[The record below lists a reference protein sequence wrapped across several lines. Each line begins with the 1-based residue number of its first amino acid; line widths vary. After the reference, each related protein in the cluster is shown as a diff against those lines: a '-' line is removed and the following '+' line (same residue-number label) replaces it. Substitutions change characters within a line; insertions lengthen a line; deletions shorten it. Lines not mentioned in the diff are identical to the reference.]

1 MAASIASCVSPE
13 VPVMETPDRQR
24 LGPTCSDYREEMM
37 LLALRRRLQE
47 ETLDES
53 ARSRLLAE
61 IGELERRLGM
71 S

>member
-1 MAASIASCVSPE
+1 
-13 VPVMETPDRQR
+13 METPDRQR